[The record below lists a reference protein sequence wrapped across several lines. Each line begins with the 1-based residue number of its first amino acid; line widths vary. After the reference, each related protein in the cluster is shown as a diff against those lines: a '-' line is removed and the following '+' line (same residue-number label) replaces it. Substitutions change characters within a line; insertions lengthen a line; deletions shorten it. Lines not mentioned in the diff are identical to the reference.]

1 MVLAVAGLLSSAACS
16 GGISD
21 SARTTD
27 VVADGAYHAAR
38 GGELHV
44 YTWAGYMPD
53 DVIKKFEKDTGI
65 KLTVDTFESNEALE
79 AKLQST
85 GGSGYDIV
93 MPSDY
98 MVYQLI
104 KEHMLVKFD
113 VSKLPNGKNVAK
125 EFSKPYY
132 DPKLQYSAPYVV
144 GYTGFMVN
152 TKKVHKSA
160 APTSWKEFFAL
171 SSKYGKSQLLN
182 DSIEVTNAALR
193 AVGSEQCTTDA
204 HAYQNANDLL
214 QSYRSKVGVVS
225 SEGVADRLASGEQ
238 VVGMIWSYDA
248 YQAQQSNK
256 DLEFV
261 YPSDGATQFVDNM
274 AIAAGAQDID

>member
-27 VVADGAYHAAR
+27 VVADGAYHAAH

-98 MVYQLI
+98 MEI
-104 KEHMLVKFD
+104 
-113 VSKLPNGKNVAK
+113 G
-125 EFSKPYY
+125 
-132 DPKLQYSAPYVV
+132 
-144 GYTGFMVN
+144 
-152 TKKVHKSA
+152 
-160 APTSWKEFFAL
+160 
-171 SSKYGKSQLLN
+171 
-182 DSIEVTNAALR
+182 R
-193 AVGSEQCTTDA
+193 ASCRERV
-204 HAYQNANDLL
+204 
-214 QSYRSKVGVVS
+214 
-225 SEGVADRLASGEQ
+225 
-238 VVGMIWSYDA
+238 
-248 YQAQQSNK
+248 
-256 DLEFV
+256 
-261 YPSDGATQFVDNM
+261 
-274 AIAAGAQDID
+274 